1 MQASLIRVKGLKP
14 RVDVFSKKL
23 HENMTRLWK
32 DATKE
37 FIVEA
42 IKLVHID
49 TGMSRS
55 SLLPLGRLVRMVTA
69 IKAYGSRTPG
79 KGGPVRKSRTGYTD
93 LAGNYDPTI
102 NRTAALGEKLG
113 ERAFR
118 LNFGSPARPVF
129 HFEFNIKVYQYALHE
144 EDWES
149 IERGQEAFLAYLKN
163 NAINYVP
170 KLAEWILPETT

>member
-32 DATKE
+32 DATKA
-37 FIVEA
+37 FIVETIA
-42 IKLVHID
+42 LVHVD

-69 IKAYGSRTPG
+69 IKAFSP
-79 KGGPVRKSRTGYTD
+79 KHKSRTGYTD
-93 LAGNYDPTI
+93 MQGNYDPDI

-144 EDWES
+144 DEWES
-149 IERGQEAFLAYLKN
+149 IERGQEAFLAYLQN

-170 KLAEWILPETT
+170 RLAEWIKPETT

>member
-1 MQASLIRVKGLKP
+1 MQSSLIRVKGLKP

-23 HENMTRLWK
+23 HDNMTRLWK
-32 DATKE
+32 DATKA

-42 IKLVHID
+42 IDLVHID

-55 SLLPLGRLVRMVTA
+55 SYLPLGRLVRMVTA
-69 IKAYGSRTPG
+69 IKAFSPKRA
-79 KGGPVRKSRTGYTD
+79 SRTGYTD
-93 LAGNYDPTI
+93 MAGNYDPKGQ
-102 NRTAALGEKLG
+102 RSAAMGEKLG

-129 HFEFNIKVYQYALHE
+129 AFEFNIKVYQYALHE
-144 EDWES
+144 SDWQS
-149 IERGQEAFLAYLKN
+149 LERGQEAFLAYLQN

-170 KLAEWILPETT
+170 RLAEWILPETN